1 LVCTEVPVPLAVKV
15 SVLVTCARMLL
26 RLGRRLVCTGIV
38 IDRLEFPGVDIL
50 EFPGVDV
57 LEFPGVDEL

>member
-1 LVCTEVPVPLAVKV
+1 MPLAVKV

-38 IDRLEFPGVDIL
+38 IDKLEFPGVDIL
-50 EFPGVDV
+50 EFPGVD
-57 LEFPGVDEL
+57 EL